1 MLTSGSEPGGS
12 SFKRSWFLY
21 TLLCS
26 VRNSP
31 RLLELLET
39 VVESSD
45 HGVAC
50 ITEWRIL
57 YHIINF
63 SGIST
68 RDTVA
73 GAGSQINR

>member
-21 TLLCS
+21 TSLCP

-57 YHIINF
+57 YVLKLLQIQIQ
-63 SGIST
+63 GYT
-68 RDTVA
+68 RAV
-73 GAGSQINR
+73 R